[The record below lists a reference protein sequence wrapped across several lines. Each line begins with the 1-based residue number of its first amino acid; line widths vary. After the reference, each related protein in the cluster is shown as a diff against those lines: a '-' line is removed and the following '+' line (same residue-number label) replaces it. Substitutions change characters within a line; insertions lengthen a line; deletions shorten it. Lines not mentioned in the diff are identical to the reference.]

1 MVNDCHAIAHCIGK
15 DNINYC
21 GLVNGRPWNFTWQ
34 QPKAYVSIIPPINNE
49 QEGSYLM
56 YVLNDDMAEHKLT
69 VENYIND
76 DKEYE
81 SRTLSGYDETTKT
94 LTNILHIL
102 QPNDN
107 VEAIIVDQFTL
118 DVLESFEEEQ

>member
-1 MVNDCHAIAHCIGK
+1 MKIIQLLNVLAQDIS
-15 DNINYC
+15 NYC

-34 QPKAYVSIIPPINNE
+34 QPKAYVSIIPPINNG

-56 YVLNDDMAEHKLT
+56 YVLNDDMKEHELM

-76 DKEYE
+76 EREYE
-81 SRTLSGYDETTKT
+81 SHTLSGYDETTKT
-94 LTNILHIL
+94 LNNILHIL

-107 VEAIIVDQFTL
+107 VEAIIVDQYTL
-118 DVLESFEEEQ
+118 DILESFEEEQ